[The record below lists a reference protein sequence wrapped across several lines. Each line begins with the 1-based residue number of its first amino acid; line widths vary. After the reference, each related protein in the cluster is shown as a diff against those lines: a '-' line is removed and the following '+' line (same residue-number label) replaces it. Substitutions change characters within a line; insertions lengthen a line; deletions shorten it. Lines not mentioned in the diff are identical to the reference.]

1 MTTFIEVLQTLLFV
15 IVWLVAL
22 AGHAILLKIL
32 LTPNERAKLGL
43 LKKESFVSWLLLLNI
58 TVADLA
64 ALLLGLPFT
73 TFNTIFDYQ
82 WPFGTFL
89 CKVASFTELAA
100 TTFSTYALLFL
111 LCYFSNLQA
120 TALPK
125 IVAKHLECSSSGNLK
140 AKQPLLVLGGL
151 WATSVISALPPLFIF
166 RAVKQIKE
174 VEEST
179 ENPLQDLQEML
190 KVSLSKL
197 GVESCGSSS
206 SKEVPSQSNINCNA
220 GSEAEMNFF
229 KALLPYY
236 TLLHTVIP
244 LLVLLYLAI
253 LGVKRGDLFGNG
265 NPRKTASTTMTI
277 STVTTTDNV
286 EAEQTPVQVD
296 VKVGKSVIILFSI
309 LLLLLQLF
317 ISPFFSLSV

>member
-15 IVWLVAL
+15 IVWLAAL

-43 LKKESFVSWLLLLNI
+43 LKKESFVLWLLLLNI

-64 ALLLGLPFT
+64 ALLFGLPVT
-73 TFNTIFDYQ
+73 TFSKIFDYQ

-89 CKVASFTELAA
+89 CKVASFTEMAA
-100 TTFSTYALLFL
+100 TTFSAYALLFL
-111 LCYFSNLQA
+111 LCYFSNLRA

-125 IVAKHLECSSSGNLK
+125 IVAKHLEYSSSGNWK

-151 WATSVISALPPLFIF
+151 WAISVISALPPLFIF

-174 VEEST
+174 VEENT
-179 ENPLQDLQEML
+179 ESPLQDLQEIL
-190 KVSLSKL
+190 KMSLSKL
-197 GVESCGSSS
+197 GVESCGGSS

-253 LGVKRGDLFGNG
+253 LGVKRGDLFGED

-277 STVTTTDNV
+277 STVTSNDV

-296 VKVGKSVIILFSI
+296 VKVGNSVIILFSI
-309 LLLLLQLF
+309 LLLLF
-317 ISPFFSLSV
+317 